1 MALSWPARNLP
12 LMHQVAMVIPTI
24 HCMVEEDGATSSECV
39 CVCVC
44 ACAACYISMQQVWHV
59 LHVHGPNGVCYFVTL
74 TYPCID
80 VEMRKVI
87 PVMKAV
93 VIEKER
99 VCLVQISLSQ
109 SLEREDV

>member
-1 MALSWPARNLP
+1 MGPQAVS
-12 LMHQVAMVIPTI
+12 V
-24 HCMVEEDGATSSECV
+24 CV

-44 ACAACYISMQQVWHV
+44 VHCSV
-59 LHVHGPNGVCYFVTL
+59 LHFHATGVACVTCAWTKWCVLFVTL
-74 TYPCID
+74 TYLCID